1 MTDTELNDLI
11 NEETQS
17 LALKTD
23 PDKIFNYL
31 EKKEPEKK
39 DIFED
44 EPITEEQQTEP
55 ITEELEQGEDNIEYG
70 LGLSF
75 TVMHENGLPPIVRF
89 LIESFTQKTVNVKAM
104 AINAKQRK
112 DLTKAYE
119 IIAQHL
125 TSGDHPLLAATISV
139 LSITAGQVLLA
150 IEDKP
155 KQGEVKI
162 EKSGKVETRGRK
174 KKTS

>member
-1 MTDTELNDLI
+1 MTDAELDDLV
-11 NEETQS
+11 NQETQS
-17 LALKTD
+17 IALKTD
-23 PDKIFNYL
+23 PDKIVNYL

-44 EPITEEQQTEP
+44 EPEEEQQTEP
-55 ITEELEQGEDNIEYG
+55 IAEEQPEEENDSIEYG

-75 TVMHENGLPPIVRF
+75 TVMHENGLPPTVKF
-89 LIESFTQKTVNVKAM
+89 LLESFTQKTVNVKAM

-112 DLTKAYE
+112 ELSKAYE
-119 IIAQHL
+119 VIAQHL
-125 TSGDHPLLAATISV
+125 TSGDSPLLAATISV

-155 KQGEVKI
+155 KQGEVKV
-162 EKSGKVETRGRK
+162 EKTAKVETRGRK

>member
-17 LALKTD
+17 IALKTD
-23 PDKIFNYL
+23 PDKIVDYL

-44 EPITEEQQTEP
+44 EPTEEQQTEP
-55 ITEELEQGEDNIEYG
+55 ITEEQGEENDNIEYG

-75 TVMHENGLPPIVRF
+75 TVMHENGLPPTVKF

-112 DLTKAYE
+112 ELTKAYE
-119 IIAQHL
+119 VIAQHL
-125 TSGDHPLLAATISV
+125 TSGDSPLLAATISV

-150 IEDKP
+150 IEDK
-155 KQGEVKI
+155 QGEVKI